1 MVFTFWRKEASM
13 IPLATILMRRALTAM
28 VAAMMSRAL
37 IELH

>member
-1 MVFTFWRKEASM
+1 M
-13 IPLATILMRRALTAM
+13 IPLATILTRRDLTAM